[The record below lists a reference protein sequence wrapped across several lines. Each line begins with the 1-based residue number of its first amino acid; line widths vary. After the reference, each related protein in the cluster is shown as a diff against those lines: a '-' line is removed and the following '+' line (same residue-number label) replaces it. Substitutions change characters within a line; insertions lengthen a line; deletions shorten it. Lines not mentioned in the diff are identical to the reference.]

1 MKTIT
6 TNCPN
11 CGAPTDLD
19 IDNPQEFCSR
29 CGSKLML
36 DLETVQEL
44 MIEKEKTRQ
53 VEIRES
59 TKMEKQRLKNE
70 SEKEEREHKEKI
82 NKRRFIFASVWT
94 VLSIIGG
101 IIFTIVSEDNNS
113 FDLFKVLTIWM
124 VGMIFGMI
132 FLDR

>member
-1 MKTIT
+1 
-6 TNCPN
+6 
-11 CGAPTDLD
+11 
-19 IDNPQEFCSR
+19 
-29 CGSKLML
+29 
-36 DLETVQEL
+36 
-44 MIEKEKTRQ
+44 
-53 VEIRES
+53 
-59 TKMEKQRLKNE
+59 MEKQRLKNE